1 MASDCGYGTKT
12 GRAFVVE
19 ESAPLPAL
27 HTLPGVNRVEQGVE
41 AEFEAVYFDTND
53 FVLAA
58 RGITLERRT
67 GPQACWQ
74 LEQPADDGERRVSSS
89 PPGRGTD
96 GVPKTLLQL
105 VRVHVRDKPL
115 VPVTRVLTRRV
126 LHRLRGSGDQVLANI
141 LDDHLRSEQQGSSSG
156 DRRWREWAIEL
167 VEGNQDLLDA
177 CNALCAGS
185 GAQRGS
191 RGSTRRSELAQHS
204 RQPVQAAPP
213 PKRKGD
219 AAAVVLFFLDQQ
231 VRSLK
236 EQDPPVRSGEPEGVH
251 KMRVASRRLR
261 SCLATYRKLLAGDT
275 VGGLRG
281 ELKWLA
287 DLLGEARDAQVIQD
301 RLRDVLAREPA
312 ELVLGPV
319 ARRIDEQLTADLKA
333 ARTKTLRALDT
344 KRYFRLLDALD
355 ALLADPPLT
364 ALAAEPAREVI
375 GRRVKREAKR
385 LRRVVTAVEQL
396 PGGATDAHALHEVR
410 IGAKRLRYAAEAAIP
425 VGGKRAQRLA
435 EAAQRVQ
442 QSLGVHQDTVLTRD
456 LLRRL
461 GAGVVLQ
468 NENGFSYGR
477 LHALEQFAA
486 ENAEAAFRREWKR
499 FPSTSINP

>member
-1 MASDCGYGTKT
+1 MASDYGYGTKP
-12 GRAFVVE
+12 GRAYDVE

-27 HTLPGVNRVEQGVE
+27 HTLPGVSRVEQGVE
-41 AEFEAVYFDTND
+41 AEFEAVYFDTED
-53 FVLAA
+53 LVLAA

-67 GPQACWQ
+67 GAQAGWQ
-74 LEQPADDGERRVSSS
+74 LEQPTNDGERRVSSS
-89 PPGRGTD
+89 PPVRGTD
-96 GVPKTLLQL
+96 GVPKPLLQL

-115 VPVTRVLTRRV
+115 VPVARALTRRI
-126 LHRLRGSGDQVLANI
+126 LHRLRGSGDEVLADM
-141 LDDHLRSEQQGSSSG
+141 LDDHLRSEQLGSPPGGS
-156 DRRWREWAIEL
+156 RWREWSIEL

-177 CNALCAGS
+177 CDALCAGS
-185 GAQRGS
+185 GAQGGS
-191 RGSTRRSELAQHS
+191 RGSALLSELTGRS
-204 RQPVQAAPP
+204 RQPEPAEPR
-213 PKRKGD
+213 PKRKGE
-219 AAAVVLFFLDQQ
+219 AAAVVLFFLGQQ

-236 EQDPPVRSGEPEGVH
+236 EQDPLVRSGEPEAVH

-275 VGGLRG
+275 AAQLRG

-287 DLLGEARDAQVIQD
+287 GLLGEARDAQVMQD
-301 RLRDVLAREPA
+301 RLRDILAGERP

-333 ARTKTLRALDT
+333 ARAKTLRALDT

-355 ALLADPPLT
+355 ALLSDPALT
-364 ALAAEPAREVI
+364 AVSSEPAREVI

-385 LRRVVTAVEQL
+385 LRKSVTAVERA
-396 PGGATDAHALHEVR
+396 PSRGIDARALHEVR
-410 IGAKRLRYAAEAAIP
+410 IRAKRLRYAAEAAVP

-435 EAAQRVQ
+435 EAAHRVQ

-461 GAGVVLQ
+461 AAGAVLQ
-468 NENGFSYGR
+468 NENGFTYGR

>member
-1 MASDCGYGTKT
+1 MASDSGYGTRT
-12 GRAFVVE
+12 GRAYDVE
-19 ESAPLPAL
+19 DSAPLPTLHAL
-27 HTLPGVNRVEQGVE
+27 PDVSRVEQGVE
-41 AEFEAVYFDTND
+41 TEFEAVYFDTED
-53 FVLAA
+53 LALAA
-58 RGITLERRT
+58 RCITLERRT
-67 GPQACWQ
+67 GTQAGWQ
-74 LEQPADDGERRVSSS
+74 LEQPNDDGGRRVSSS
-89 PPGRGTD
+89 PPVRGTD

-115 VPVTRVLTRRV
+115 VPVARVLTRRV
-126 LHRLRGSGDQVLANI
+126 LHRLYGSGDKVLADM
-141 LDDHLRSEQQGSSSG
+141 LDDHLRSEQLPSKTGGSV
-156 DRRWREWAIEL
+156 WREWAIEL

-177 CNALCAGS
+177 CDALCAGS

-191 RGSTRRSELAQHS
+191 RGSTLRSELAGRS
-204 RQPVQAAPP
+204 RQPEPAVPC

-219 AAAVVLFFLDQQ
+219 AAAVLLFFLHQQ

-236 EQDPPVRSGEPEGVH
+236 EQDPLVRSGEPEAVH

-275 VGGLRG
+275 AGELRG

-287 DLLGEARDAQVIQD
+287 GLLGEARDAQVMQD
-301 RLRDVLAREPA
+301 RLRDLLAGEPS
-312 ELVLGPV
+312 ELVMGPV
-319 ARRIDEQLTADLKA
+319 ARRIDEQLTADLQA

-355 ALLADPPLT
+355 GLLANPPLT
-364 ALAAEPAREVI
+364 ALASEPAREVI
-375 GRRVKREAKR
+375 GRRIKREAKR
-385 LRRVVTAVEQL
+385 LGRAVTAAEQL
-396 PGGATDAHALHEVR
+396 AGDATEARALHEVR
-410 IGAKRLRYAAEAAIP
+410 IRAKRLRYAAEAAIP

-435 EAAQRVQ
+435 EAAHRVQ

-461 GAGVVLQ
+461 GAGAVLQ
-468 NENGFSYGR
+468 NENGFTYGR
-477 LHALEQFAA
+477 LHALEQIAA
-486 ENAEAAFRREWKR
+486 ENAQAAFRREWKR

>member
-1 MASDCGYGTKT
+1 MASDSGYGTKP
-12 GRAFVVE
+12 GRAYDVE

-27 HTLPGVNRVEQGVE
+27 HTLPGVSRVEQGVE
-41 AEFEAVYFDTND
+41 AEFESVYFDTKD
-53 FVLAA
+53 LVLAA
-58 RGITLERRT
+58 QGITLERRT
-67 GPQACWQ
+67 GAQAAWQ
-74 LEQPADDGERRVSSS
+74 LQQPINDGERRISSSS
-89 PPGRGTD
+89 PDRGTD
-96 GVPKTLLQL
+96 RVPKPLLQS

-115 VPVTRVLTRRV
+115 VPVARVLTIRI
-126 LHRLRGSGDQVLANI
+126 LHRLRGSGDEVLADM
-141 LDDHLRSEQQGSSSG
+141 LDDHLRAEQAGSLPGGS
-156 DRRWREWAIEL
+156 RWREWAIEL
-167 VEGNQDLLDA
+167 AEGNLDLLDA
-177 CNALCAGS
+177 CDVLFAGS
-185 GAQRGS
+185 GAQPGS
-191 RGSTRRSELAQHS
+191 RGSTLRSELAERS
-204 RQPVQAAPP
+204 RQPEPAAPS

-236 EQDPPVRSGEPEGVH
+236 EQDPLVRSGEPEAVH

-261 SCLATYRKLLAGDT
+261 SCLATYRKLLAGDAA
-275 VGGLRG
+275 GQLRG

-287 DLLGEARDAQVIQD
+287 GLLGEARDAQVMQD
-301 RLRDVLAREPA
+301 RLRDVLAGEPA

-333 ARTKTLRALDT
+333 ARAKTLRALDT

-355 ALLADPPLT
+355 ALLSDPPLT
-364 ALAAEPAREVI
+364 AVAPGPAREVI
-375 GRRVKREAKR
+375 GRHVKREAKR
-385 LRRVVTAVEQL
+385 LRKSVTAVE
-396 PGGATDAHALHEVR
+396 PAAGGATDARALHEVR
-410 IGAKRLRYAAEAAIP
+410 IRAKRLRYAAEAAIP
-425 VGGKRAQRLA
+425 VGGKRAQRLV
-435 EAAQRVQ
+435 EAAHRVQ
-442 QSLGVHQDTVLTRD
+442 QSLGVHQDTILTRD

-461 GAGVVLQ
+461 GAGAVLQ